1 MPWGPIGLYTS
12 MLADNQLAL
21 FATVRSRRT
30 SLVDVA
36 TAIQAVAAPAPAP
49 VPKVQSRAINPW
61 LIAITVTLATFME
74 LLDTAIANVSLPHIA
89 GGLATSYDE
98 STWVLTSYL
107 VANAI
112 VLPLS
117 AWLSRVFGRK
127 NYYMTCVA
135 LFSVSSLMCGLA
147 PSLGLLVFFRVL
159 QGIGG
164 GGLAPVEQ
172 AILVDTFPADK
183 RAAAFALYSMAIVT
197 APAIGPPLGG
207 WITDSFSWR
216 WVFFINVPIG
226 LVSLLLT
233 SRIVSDPPEFKRE
246 VEEARKSG
254 KLKVDYIGISL
265 VAIGFACLEVVLDRG
280 QRFDWFESNFIV
292 AFFTVAIFALAVAIV
307 WELRHPDPVVEIGL
321 LKERNFA
328 LANVFYFLFGFV
340 LFGSTVLIPQMLQSL
355 YGYTAT
361 DAGLVLGPG
370 AFVIVLMAPVV
381 VQLVKR
387 IPVAW
392 LIGLG
397 FSILGVAMWYF
408 ASFNLATDYQHEAFA
423 RVVQGFGIAFL
434 FVPTSQLAYSYL
446 PKNKNNKASSLTNLF
461 RNQGGSFGIA
471 FVTTV
476 LERRTQVHRSILA
489 SHLTSSDL
497 NIQRALTNFT
507 NQFLHSGYSAADAA
521 LHALAQVEAL
531 LQQQAALLAFMDC
544 FYLLGIVALTGP
556 LLALLIRKFGKS
568 AGAPAH

>member
-1 MPWGPIGLYTS
+1 MSTQSADIPITVFQPRPVVVAGPKK
-12 MLADNQLAL
+12 
-21 FATVRSRRT
+21 
-30 SLVDVA
+30 
-36 TAIQAVAAPAPAP
+36 P
-49 VPKVQSRAINPW
+49 VNPW

-207 WITDSFSWR
+207 WITDNWSWR

-246 VEEARKSG
+246 VEAARKAG
-254 KLKVDYIGISL
+254 KLKVDYFGILL

-280 QRFDWFESNFIV
+280 QRDDWFESNFIIT
-292 AFFTVAIFALAVAIV
+292 FFTIAVIALVVAIV
-307 WELRHPDPVVEIGL
+307 WELHHPDPVIELGL

-328 LANVFYFLFGFV
+328 IANVFYFLFGFV

-370 AFVIVLMAPVV
+370 AMVIVVMAPLIVI
-381 VQLVKR
+381 LVRR
-387 IPVAW
+387 IPVAGM
-392 LIGLG
+392 IGFGFAVLG
-397 FSILGVAMWYF
+397 LAMWYF
-408 ASFNLATDYQHEAFA
+408 ASFNLATDYRHEAWA
-423 RVVQGFGIAFL
+423 RAIQGFGIAFL

-471 FVTTV
+471 FVTTM
-476 LERRTQVHRSILA
+476 LERRTQFHRSVLA
-489 SHLTSSDL
+489 AHVTSTDVNL
-497 NIQRALTNFT
+497 RTWLANVAAQFAQR
-507 NQFLHSGYSAADAA
+507 GYSTADAA
-521 LHALAQVEAL
+521 IHALAQADAV
-531 LQQQAALLAFMDC
+531 LQRQAAFLASMDC
-544 FYLLGIVALTGP
+544 FWLLGVIALTGP
-556 LLALLIRKFGKS
+556 VLAFFIRKFHQGGG
-568 AGAPAH
+568 GAAH

>member
-1 MPWGPIGLYTS
+1 MFLEETIQSLMDDPSSEAGLAARAPTIEG
-12 MLADNQLAL
+12 
-21 FATVRSRRT
+21 FAPQR
-30 SLVDVA
+30 
-36 TAIQAVAAPAPAP
+36 AAAG
-49 VPKVQSRAINPW
+49 INPW
-61 LIAITVTLATFME
+61 FIALTVTLATFME
-74 LLDTAIANVSLPHIA
+74 LLDTAIANVALPHIA
-89 GGLATSYDE
+89 GGLATSSDE

-112 VLPLS
+112 ILPLS

-127 NYYMTCVA
+127 NYYMGCVA
-135 LFSVSSLMCGLA
+135 TFTVSSLLCGLA
-147 PSLGLLVFFRVL
+147 PSLGWLIFFRVL

-216 WVFFINVPIG
+216 WVFFINIPIG
-226 LVSLLLT
+226 VISLILT
-233 SRIVSDPPEFKRE
+233 SRVVSDPPEFKRE
-246 VEEARKSG
+246 VEQARKAG
-254 KLKVDYIGISL
+254 KLSIDYIGIAL

-280 QRFDWFESNFIV
+280 EREDWFGSHFIV
-292 AFFTVAIFALAVAIV
+292 IFFVIAIV
-307 WELRHPDPVVEIGL
+307 SLVAGIIWELRHPDPVVELAL

-328 LANVFYFLFGFV
+328 ISNVFYFMFGFI

-370 AFVIVLMAPVV
+370 ALVIVVMAPIVV
-381 VQLVKR
+381 RLVKKV
-387 IPVAW
+387 PVAW
-392 LIGLG
+392 LIGTG
-397 FSILGVAMWYF
+397 FVILAAAMWTY
-408 ASFNLATDYQHEAFA
+408 ASFDLTTNYGHEAYA
-423 RVVQGFGIAFL
+423 RAFQGLGLAFL

-471 FVTTV
+471 FVTTM
-476 LERRTQVHRSILA
+476 LSRRSQYHQNLLV
-489 SHLTSSDL
+489 SHVSNMQNALRNSSATT
-497 NIQRALTNFT
+497 RAYLM
-507 NQFLHSGYSAADAA
+507 HHGYSQADAA
-521 LHALAQVEAL
+521 THAAAQLYAKV
-531 LQQQAALLAFMDC
+531 QSQAAILSFLDC
-544 FYLLGIVALTGP
+544 FWLLGAFALIGP
-556 LLALLIRKFGKS
+556 VLAGFIRKFNQN
-568 AGAPAH
+568 AGAGAAH

>member
-1 MPWGPIGLYTS
+1 MSAQSAELPITTFETRP
-12 MLADNQLAL
+12 AEA
-21 FATVRSRRT
+21 VRPKR
-30 SLVDVA
+30 DV
-36 TAIQAVAAPAPAP
+36 
-49 VPKVQSRAINPW
+49 NPW

-207 WITDSFSWR
+207 WITDNWSWR

-226 LVSLLLT
+226 IVSLLLT

-246 VEEARKSG
+246 VEAARKAG
-254 KLKVDYIGISL
+254 KLKVDYFGILL

-280 QRFDWFESNFIV
+280 QRDDWFESHFIV
-292 AFFTVAIFALAVAIV
+292 TFFTIAIGALAVAII
-307 WELRHPDPVVEIGL
+307 WELRHPDPVIELGL

-328 LANVFYFLFGFV
+328 IANVFYFLFGFV

-370 AFVIVLMAPVV
+370 AMVIVVMAPLIVI
-381 VQLVKR
+381 LVRR
-387 IPVAW
+387 IPVAGM
-392 LIGLG
+392 IGFGFTVLG
-397 FSILGVAMWYF
+397 LAMWYF
-408 ASFNLATDYQHEAFA
+408 ASFNLATDYAHEAWA
-423 RVVQGFGIAFL
+423 RAIQGFGIAFL

-471 FVTTV
+471 FVTTM
-476 LERRTQVHRSILA
+476 LDRRTQFHRSVLA
-489 SHLTSSDL
+489 THITSTDVNL
-497 NIQRALTNFT
+497 RAWLANATAQFAQR
-507 NQFLHSGYSAADAA
+507 GYSTADAA
-521 LHALAQVEAL
+521 IHALAQVNAVLER
-531 LQQQAALLAFMDC
+531 QAGILASLDC
-544 FYLLGIVALTGP
+544 FWLLGMIAMSGP
-556 LLALLIRKFGKS
+556 VLALFVRRFRQGGG
-568 AGAPAH
+568 GAAH